1 MSLRRKLL
9 TVRPIVWLASIK
21 ITLVCLLLLFFLTLG
36 GTVAQISDGL
46 YLAQE
51 RYFESF
57 FFLLFGFLPFPGAQ
71 LVMWVLFVNLVCVA
85 LIRFTPQL
93 RQAGI
98 MIIHTGL
105 LLFLISAYITLHST
119 TESQVTLAEGQASNV
134 SLAYHDWEIALW
146 EDVTQKDPSKRQ
158 RDIVSIDPLTMKLE
172 QSYPVSEFDLNLKL
186 KKYYRNCQITRRSGE
201 VMEFEELE
209 LSPEAEK
216 NSPCA
221 VVSYEAK
228 GQAPADI
235 YLHGDFDVARTI
247 RLGDKKV
254 SALLRLKRYPLP
266 FIIKLIDFK
275 KEEHPGTTTPRSFE
289 SLVEV
294 IENGAGREKLIKM
307 NEPLRFNEY
316 TLYQASFTDSGR
328 GRETSTFAVVR
339 NSGRIMPYV
348 STFVTFFGLALHFGM
363 AAILSKRKKHA

>member
-1 MSLRRKLL
+1 MSFRRKLL
-9 TVRPIVWLASIK
+9 TVRPIVRLASIK

-36 GTVAQISDGL
+36 GTIAQVSDGL
-46 YLAQE
+46 YVAQQ

-71 LVMWVLFVNLVCVA
+71 SVMWVLFVNLVCVA
-85 LIRFTPQL
+85 LVRFTFQWK
-93 RQAGI
+93 QAGI
-98 MIIHTGL
+98 MIIHSGL
-105 LLFLISAYITLHST
+105 LLFLISGYVTMHST

-146 EDVTQKDPSKRQ
+146 EDVPQKQASTRE
-158 RDIVSIDPLTMKLE
+158 RTIVSLDPLTMTAGR
-172 QSYPVSEFDLNLKL
+172 SYPVNEFQTELTL
-186 KKYYRNCQITRRSGE
+186 KKYYKNCQIAKRTGA
-201 VMEFEELE
+201 VMEFEQLD

-221 VVSYEAK
+221 VVSYEAQ
-228 GQAPADI
+228 GQKPADI

-247 RLGDKKV
+247 KLGEKTV
-254 SALLRLKRYPLP
+254 NVLLRLKRYPLP
-266 FIIKLIDFK
+266 FIIKLKDFR
-275 KEEHPGTTTPRSFE
+275 KEEHPGTTTPRSFQ

-294 IENGAGREKLIKM
+294 IENGVAREKLIQM

-316 TLYQASFTDSGR
+316 TLYQASFTDGSR

-339 NSGRIMPYV
+339 NSGRVLPYI
-348 STFVTFFGLALHFGM
+348 STFVTFFGLVVHFGM
-363 AAILSKRKKHA
+363 AAVLSKRRKHV